1 MKYSQQVRA
10 IPFIPLLRFYLIF
23 KFKIYQYLIIVLIVK
38 LIEQRVCQ
46 MRVCAHSLTIVY
58 SFITAF
64 ITYYIHYY
72 KDIVVLR
79 ESPTV
84 LHSFI
89 ALIVKFK

>member
-23 KFKIYQYLIIVLIVK
+23 KFKIYQYLIIVLI
-38 LIEQRVCQ
+38 EQRVCQ
-46 MRVCAHSLTIVY
+46 MTIVY
-58 SFITAF
+58 SLLQFTVLLLI
-64 ITYYIHYY
+64 IYCY
-72 KDIVVLR
+72 KDMVALR